1 MRISMFSKQA
11 RRRCGGALATVVLP
25 VVILGFLTSSAFA
38 GEACSTCRPWWHVNT
53 VYAPAQKTGGEG
65 TVEVEVSNLGDAPT
79 EGTWSEHLDE
89 ALNDE
94 TNGFITVVEKL
105 PAGLTTSGVKAE
117 HPLQVESSP
126 QGAQDVSHE
135 ETSMQETLERA
146 EKAGQKV
153 AKLCSV
159 AGQVVTCLYGTP
171 VRPYGRMMI
180 EINVKAIPGVSA
192 GPNEVSVSGGGA
204 QPVVSRRMISP
215 DQTGPSFGVE
225 NYELTPEEEGGAPD
239 TQAGSHPFQ
248 LTTTLAI
255 NTQTVQ
261 AFRPGQGPKTNGAEG
276 LGAVV
281 PEVQPVSLPKDLRFS
296 IPPGLIGNPEP
307 LPKCSLVVFTQQTKS
322 GAQHCPLDTV
332 IGVSTPIVP
341 NIRGFRNTPYVFSEP
356 LYNLEPATGEPARFG
371 FQTPAGPVILDT
383 SVRTGGDYGVVVT
396 VPNIVDYPLLGNQLT
411 FWGVPA
417 DSRHNNVRGEECL
430 ENTNA
435 RENGGPELSCPVS
448 EKPQPLL
455 IMPTGCTGPPQ
466 TTVEADSWDDPGV
479 FSPPV
484 EYVFQTGAGG
494 IGEPYGMDGCNHL
507 SFEPSISVAPDGS
520 QGSTP
525 TGLTVDEH
533 VPQQAELDATGLA
546 DSTVRDT
553 TVALPAGVAIDPAGG
568 DGLSACG
575 LGEVGLES
583 AAEQACPESSKI
595 GTVEVHTPL
604 LPNPL
609 VGAAYLAQQEANPFG
624 SLVAMYIVVYDPVS
638 GVRVKV
644 AGEVKPGPVTGQL
657 VATFDNTPELP
668 FEDLVLHFFGGSRA
682 PLGTPAL
689 CGGYMTTA
697 SIAPW
702 SGDAPV
708 ASSSEFE
715 ITSGPSGAPC
725 ADPLPFDPS
734 LTAGSL
740 NLQAGAF
747 TPFTMTMS
755 REDGHQD
762 LKSIELKM
770 PPGLSGTLSSVAL
783 CGEPQADAGTCGPE
797 SLIGE
802 TTVSVG
808 LGGNP
813 FTVTGGKVY
822 ITGPYEGAPF
832 GLSIVNPA
840 KAGPFD
846 LENTKAH
853 HPACDCLVVRAKIAV
868 NPTTAALTITSDSSG
883 PYAIPPIIEG
893 IPLQIKH
900 VNVTINRPGFTFN
913 PTSCNPMAITGS
925 LQSTEGS
932 SQALSV
938 PFQVTDC
945 AALKFQPKFA
955 VSTSGKTSRADGASL
970 TAKLS
975 YPNVGGHS
983 IFASGQANIA
993 RVKVEL
999 PEQLPSRLTTLQKAC
1014 TASQF
1019 EANPAGCPA
1028 ASFIGHAR
1036 AITPLLPVPLEGPAI
1051 FVSHGGEAFP
1061 SLEVVLQG
1069 YGVTIDLVGSTF
1081 IKSGVTS
1088 STFKTVPDAPVGS
1101 FELTLPEGKYSA
1113 LTATGNLCKS
1123 KLAMPTEFVAQN
1135 GTEIHEST
1143 KIAVTGCPKTKK
1155 QKKLRKKHKATG
1167 KGNTKHK

>member
-1 MRISMFSKQA
+1 MRIPMLSNKAWPGRS
-11 RRRCGGALATVVLP
+11 GALSIAVLAF
-25 VVILGFLTSSAFA
+25 VMLGCSASSAFA
-38 GEACSTCRPWWHVNT
+38 EAGCSTCRPWWHVNT
-53 VYAPAQKTGGEG
+53 VYAPAQKAGGEG
-65 TVEVEVSNLGDAPT
+65 TIEVEVSNLGDAAT
-79 EGTWSEHLDE
+79 EGTLAEHTAE
-89 ALNDE
+89 AAKGE
-94 TNGFITVVEKL
+94 TKGFITVVDKL
-105 PAGLTTSGVKAE
+105 PAGLSVTDAEEPVYAEGGSSRNERTSFQRSK
-117 HPLQVESSP
+117 
-126 QGAQDVSHE
+126 
-135 ETSMQETLERA
+135 M
-146 EKAGQKV
+146 
-153 AKLCSV
+153 CSV
-159 AGQVVTCLYGTP
+159 AGQTVTCLYGMP
-171 VRPYGRMMI
+171 VRPYERIIVLM
-180 EINVKAIPGVSA
+180 NTKAAPGA
-192 GPNEVSVSGGGA
+192 ATGMNEVSVSGGGA
-204 QPVVSRRMISP
+204 QPVVSRRILSP
-215 DQTGPSFGVE
+215 DQTAPSFGIE

-255 NTQTVQ
+255 NTQSAQVLKYTHGNRIPPE
-261 AFRPGQGPKTNGAEG
+261 AAI
-276 LGAVV
+276 V
-281 PEVQPVSLPKDLRFS
+281 PEVQPVALTKDLRFHL
-296 IPPGLIGNPEP
+296 PPGLIGNPEP
-307 LPKCSLVVFTQQTKS
+307 LPKCSLLVFTQENKE
-322 GAQHCPLDTV
+322 GRPKCPADTV
-332 IGVSTPIVP
+332 IGVSTPIVTARDERYNDP
-341 NIRGFRNTPYVFSEP
+341 IAISEP
-356 LYNLEPATGEPARFG
+356 LYNLEPAVGEPARFG
-371 FQTPAGPVILDT
+371 FQTIVGPVILDT

-396 VPNIVDYPLLGNQLT
+396 VPNTVSIPFLGNQLT
-411 FWGVPA
+411 IWGVPA
-417 DSRHNNVRGEECL
+417 DARHNASRGRECL
-430 ENTNA
+430 DDIRPKEI
-435 RENGGPELSCPVS
+435 GGEELSCPVN
-448 EKPQPLL
+448 EKPQPFV
-455 IMPTGCTGPPQ
+455 IMPTACTGPLQ
-466 TTVEADSWDDPGV
+466 TTMEVDSWAAPGV
-479 FSPPV
+479 FSEPA

-553 TVALPAGVAIDPAGG
+553 TVALPAGVAIDPSGG

-575 LGEVGLES
+575 VGEVALES
-583 AAEQACPESSKI
+583 AAEQTCPESSKI
-595 GTVEVHTPL
+595 GSVEVHTPL

-638 GVRVKV
+638 GVRIKV
-644 AGEVKPGPVTGQL
+644 AGEVRPDAVTGQL
-657 VATFDNTPELP
+657 VATFNNTPELP

-689 CGGYMTTA
+689 CGGYTTTA

-702 SGDAPV
+702 SGNAPV

-715 ITSGPSGAPC
+715 ITSGPNGSPC
-725 ADPLPFDPS
+725 ADPLPFDPA

-755 REDGHQD
+755 REDGHQN

-846 LENTKAH
+846 LENTKSH
-853 HPACDCLVVRAKIAV
+853 RPACDCLVVRAKIEV
-868 NPTTAALTITSDSSG
+868 NPTTAALTITSDDSG

-913 PTSCNPMAITGS
+913 PTNCNPMAIGGS
-925 LQSTEGS
+925 LRSTEGS

-955 VSTSGKTSRADGASL
+955 VSTSAKTSRAGGASL

-1028 ASFIGHAR
+1028 ASFIGHAK

-1113 LTATGNLCKS
+1113 LTALGNLCKS

-1135 GTEIHEST
+1135 GAEIHEST

-1155 QKKLRKKHKATG
+1155 QKKLRKKHRAKG
-1167 KGNTKHK
+1167 KGSTKHK